1 MKKSDAK
8 KQGSIGRSLL
18 IGTIVSVLLI
28 CDIMGVHGFFT
39 YRYKMIERYQSE
51 LENLLYYIAGEID
64 GDDLEKC
71 IESGENSEKYDDL
84 QKLVNHVMDS
94 FDIEYIYII
103 KPLNEDETDNALSV
117 MAGSSAQRSE
127 TDIEKPA
134 IMPGGLTENYFPPE
148 IVSQC
153 LECLN
158 SDGVYFFESHSDFGA
173 EYTGMV
179 PIRDSEGNA
188 FAVLGVDMSLSEIRK
203 TLIWYSIAV
212 GVWVWILVVVAS
224 YFVTEWLKKRV
235 IKPLDRLKHS
245 AGEFVALSHRA
256 KDPSELV
263 FEDPDIHSND
273 EMESLSESIKDMVGG
288 MKRYMSDLIVMTG
301 EKERIGA
308 ELAIASSIQM
318 NMLPQIYP
326 LFSDRKEFSI
336 YASMEPA
343 KEVGGDFYDFFFT
356 DDSRLVL
363 VVADVSGKGI
373 PAALFMAK
381 AKTLIRCW
389 AQMGYEP
396 GEVLFNVN
404 NQLCDGNERN
414 MFVTVWLAVL
424 DLETGRGF
432 AANAGHTY
440 PCISRNA
447 GNFELVSNEHDMMLA
462 IIENKRF
469 RQHEFTLYPEDCL
482 FVYTDGVSEA
492 MDEKEELFGTDRMLA
507 SLNEN
512 SDALPK
518 ELLKT
523 VRERVDSFA
532 GDAEQYDDITMMC
545 LKYHGALLTDE
556 TD

>member
-1 MKKSDAK
+1 MKKNDAK

-39 YRYKMIERYQSE
+39 YRYKMMERYQSE

-71 IESGENSEKYDDL
+71 IESGENSEKYDNL
-84 QKLVNHVMDS
+84 QKLINRVMDS

-103 KPLNEDETDNALSV
+103 KPLNSDETENALSV
-117 MAGSSAQRSE
+117 MAGASVQESE
-127 TDIEKPA
+127 TQMEKPA
-134 IMPGGLTENYFPPE
+134 VILRGLTGDYFPPE
-148 IVSQC
+148 MVSRC
-153 LECLN
+153 LECLK
-158 SDGVYFFESHSDFGA
+158 SDVALFFESDSAVGL
-173 EYTGMV
+173 EYTGMI
-179 PIRDSEGNA
+179 PIKDSEGNA

-224 YFVTEWLKKRV
+224 FFVTEWLKKRV
-235 IKPLDRLKHS
+235 IKPLDRLKNS
-245 AGEFVALSHRA
+245 AWEFVALSHRT

-273 EMESLSESIKDMVGG
+273 EMESLSESIKDMVEG

-308 ELAIASSIQM
+308 ELEVASSIQM

-326 LFSDRKEFSI
+326 LFSDREEFSI

-343 KEVGGDFYDFFFT
+343 KEVGGDFYDFFFM
-356 DDSRLVL
+356 DDSHLVL
-363 VVADVSGKGI
+363 VVADVSGKGV

-414 MFVTVWLAVL
+414 MFVTVWMAVL
-424 DLETGRGF
+424 DLATGRGV

-440 PCISRNA
+440 PCISRSA
-447 GNFELVSNEHDMMLA
+447 GSFELVSDEHDMMLA

-469 RQHEFTLYPEDCL
+469 RQHEFTLDPGDCL

-492 MDEKEELFGTDRMLA
+492 MNEKEELFGTERMLNA
-507 SLNEN
+507 LNED
-512 SDALPK
+512 SDAVPE

-523 VRERVDSFA
+523 VREEVDSFA

-545 LKYHGALLTDE
+545 LKYHGAGAD
-556 TD
+556 